1 MSLAAWAEQ
10 PAEEA
15 RLLNPAFVGALA
27 WACADGHA
35 KEDDEGFPYPLV
47 FVALPVVLHQ
57 PTRAALPRDT
67 RTSLAAW
74 LVGHPRALVGFAER
88 AAALVPT
95 VKSALLLAFGNGLL
109 TMAGGRVHAGRRP
122 RPMTSFEGQATD
134 EVRACLKRGR
144 FVGQWFARA
153 GSPATVMA
161 LWGVAP

>member
-15 RLLNPAFVGALA
+15 RLLNPAFLGALA
-27 WACADGHA
+27 WACAGGHA

-47 FVALPVVLHQ
+47 FVALPVVLHR

-95 VKSALLLAFGNGLL
+95 VKSALLFASGNGLL
-109 TMAGGRVHAGRRP
+109 TMTNERVRAGQRP
-122 RPMTSFEGQATD
+122 RVMTSFDRQATD
-134 EVRACLKRGR
+134 EVRDCLKRGR
-144 FVGQWFARA
+144 FVGQWFAKA
-153 GSPATVMA
+153 GPAERVMV